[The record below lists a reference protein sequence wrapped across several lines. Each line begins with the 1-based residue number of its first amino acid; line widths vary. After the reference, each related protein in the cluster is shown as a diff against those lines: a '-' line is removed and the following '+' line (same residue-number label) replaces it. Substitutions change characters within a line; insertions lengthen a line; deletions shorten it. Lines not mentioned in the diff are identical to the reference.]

1 MSKERARRRAEREAA
16 AALLAE
22 KRAAE
27 VARRERWAARRR
39 ALTGWLPSRGPRNR
53 QSGIL
58 AERRRRQT
66 ATTVALVLAVVVL
79 TWAFTASPAAVLLA
93 LAVGALG
100 APVLHT
106 MLFRRT

>member
-1 MSKERARRRAEREAA
+1 MRSGQGAQPFRVWRLRID
-16 AALLAE
+16 
-22 KRAAE
+22 
-27 VARRERWAARRR
+27 
-39 ALTGWLPSRGPRNR
+39 PDRNAIGECWRR

-66 ATTVALVLAVVVL
+66 ATTVAVVLAAVVL
-79 TWAFTASPAAVLLA
+79 TWAFTESPAAVLLA